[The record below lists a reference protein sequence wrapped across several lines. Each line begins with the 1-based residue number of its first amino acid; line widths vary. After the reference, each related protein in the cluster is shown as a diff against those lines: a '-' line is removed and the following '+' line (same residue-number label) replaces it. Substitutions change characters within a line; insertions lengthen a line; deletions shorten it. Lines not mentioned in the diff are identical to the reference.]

1 MGVKKNA
8 PCFIHSSLRL
18 GMGKDNVSDSGLELL
33 AIANSIDSIRRRV
46 RKMLVVLKKILVL
59 LFCFYHSYMKRFQQT
74 FFAS

>member
-18 GMGKDNVSDSGLELL
+18 GMGKDNVSDRGLELL

-46 RKMLVVLKKILVL
+46 RKKLVVLKK
-59 LFCFYHSYMKRFQQT
+59 F
-74 FFAS
+74 